1 MERVGAYMEYKAK
14 LKFCAVV
21 PAFCEEKKIAG
32 VVTSIRQY
40 CPNVIVIDD
49 GSTDNTAAEAEK
61 AKAAAAPA
69 TAPAVEATPAPAA
82 QAAPAAPAKHGH
94 GEDEAPAEIE
104 YDDFAKVDLRL
115 AKVIACEEIKKSKKL
130 LKLTLEVGAETR
142 TVVSGIKQWYTPDD
156 LVGKTVVL
164 VANLKPVTLCGV
176 ESHGMILCA
185 SDAADENLSAL
196 TTLAAMESGL
206 KVR

>member
-1 MERVGAYMEYKAK
+1 M
-14 LKFCAVV
+14 
-21 PAFCEEKKIAG
+21 
-32 VVTSIRQY
+32 
-40 CPNVIVIDD
+40 
-49 GSTDNTAAEAEK
+49 
-61 AKAAAAPA
+61 
-69 TAPAVEATPAPAA
+69 EATPAPAA

>member
-1 MERVGAYMEYKAK
+1 M
-14 LKFCAVV
+14 
-21 PAFCEEKKIAG
+21 P
-32 VVTSIRQY
+32 
-40 CPNVIVIDD
+40 PW
-49 GSTDNTAAEAEK
+49 
-61 AKAAAAPA
+61 
-69 TAPAVEATPAPAA
+69 PAP
-82 QAAPAAPAKHGH
+82 AAPAAPAKHGH
-94 GEDEAPAEIE
+94 GEEEPPAEIE

-115 AKVIACEEIKKSKKL
+115 AKVVACEEIKKSKKL
-130 LKLTLEVGAETR
+130 LKLTLEVGEETR
-142 TVVSGIKQWYTPDD
+142 TVVSGIKQWYTPVD

-196 TTLAAMESGL
+196 TTLANMASGL